1 MEISEKQDGKFS
13 FLTPVGRLDN
23 ETSPD
28 FQIKLLYAV
37 ASGGVVVVDLSRV
50 EYISSAGLRAL
61 MMASKKSKA
70 VNGQLGVASLA
81 PMVKEIFDIS
91 RFSLVVQVFDTVQD
105 ATAALS

>member
-1 MEISEKQDGKFS
+1 MTEKQDGKFS
-13 FLTPVGRLDN
+13 VLTPIGRLDN

-28 FQIKLLYAV
+28 FQVKLIYAV
-37 ASGGVVVVDLSRV
+37 ASGGSVVVDLSQV

-70 VNGQLGVASLA
+70 SNGRLAVADLT

-91 RFSLVVQVFDTVQD
+91 RFALVVQVFDTVQD
-105 ATAALS
+105 ATSALA